1 MYKVLNWPS
10 MYRWSTS
17 IFKGNIFREVLA
29 SPVDTPLKYSPY
41 NLIVNINSLNW
52 IYCFSFNDMPAGVDI
67 DQNGLDNTN
76 TQTIGGDDSDSL
88 GNSRSKNSIT
98 PPAKEKRK
106 PFFKKV
112 R

>member
-1 MYKVLNWPS
+1 
-10 MYRWSTS
+10 
-17 IFKGNIFREVLA
+17 
-29 SPVDTPLKYSPY
+29 
-41 NLIVNINSLNW
+41 
-52 IYCFSFNDMPAGVDI
+52 MPAGVDI